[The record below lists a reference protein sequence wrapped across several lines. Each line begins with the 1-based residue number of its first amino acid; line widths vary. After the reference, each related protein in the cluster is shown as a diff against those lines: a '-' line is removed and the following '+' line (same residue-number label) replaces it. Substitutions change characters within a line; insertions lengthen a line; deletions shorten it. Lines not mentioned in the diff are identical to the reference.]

1 MMVLSLLYSFFASL
15 SSLLR
20 VYPMER
26 PGTSVELRILPTH
39 LHRGESGS
47 REVGDTEELGR
58 ITQRGQREKSDTSM
72 EVRARE
78 HPLQAHLSPN
88 VRKNLF
94 DSVSLLVIPEL
105 QSDGKV
111 SRNSS

>member
-1 MMVLSLLYSFFASL
+1 MVLSLLYSFFASL

-47 REVGDTEELGR
+47 REVGGTQELGR

-78 HPLQAHLSPN
+78 HPGVNPSDQTAHQ
-88 VRKNLF
+88 VK
-94 DSVSLLVIPEL
+94 DMVY
-105 QSDGKV
+105 
-111 SRNSS
+111 